1 MEYKHN
7 SLNLLTQVGLAGIT
21 PHITYTYDG
30 LGRRSTKTVSGEYTS
45 YLYDGNEV
53 IAEYD
58 DMGNITKRF
67 IYGAGIDN
75 PIAYISGNTT
85 YYYHTDEI
93 GSVVAMSNSSGQ
105 LVETYTYGPF
115 GQSYDSSSIGNPLRY
130 AARRLDSETGHYYNR
145 ARYYEPKWGK
155 FLQAD
160 PLGYKDGMNRY
171 AYVGHNPVSF
181 VDPMGTIAVGGGF
194 STESG
199 MVSTDILNVD
209 TDSWF
214 SWGEIGQGALN
225 AAGGFVDEFTFGL
238 TSGISA
244 SLGVDS
250 SSMAYQV
257 GGYAS
262 MVNPAGLVKAGIK
275 NGIGEGLSYVTKRVK
290 EFDTVPYRP
299 TNSPFVNHHGVN
311 DVWAKNNIPGYPSRA
326 VNNPTMV
333 LSVSG
338 HKAAHRAG
346 NDYLR
351 QTMGSVGA
359 KLRTCR
365 LGKCKRWQKG
375 SSMLRMFLW
384 GPGKISIM
392 SFIDIFMGNSYEFVT

>member
-1 MEYKHN
+1 
-7 SLNLLTQVGLAGIT
+7 
-21 PHITYTYDG
+21 
-30 LGRRSTKTVSGEYTS
+30 
-45 YLYDGNEV
+45 
-53 IAEYD
+53 
-58 DMGNITKRF
+58 MGNITKRF

-160 PLGYKDGMNRY
+160 PLGYQDGMNRY

-199 MVSTDILNVD
+199 MVSTDILDVD

-214 SWGEIGQGALN
+214 SWGEFGQGALN
-225 AAGGFVDEFTFGL
+225 AAGGFADEFSFGL

-262 MVNPAGLVKAGIK
+262 MVNPAGLLKAGVK
-275 NGIGEGLSYVTKRVK
+275 HGIGEGLSYVTKSGLREADNIANAPK
-290 EFDTVPYRP
+290 LAQQLRLQSA
-299 TNSPFVNHHGVN
+299 NSPFSKSGYLT
-311 DVWAKNNIPGYPSRA
+311 DDAIKNSVEIIPASAIINSAIPKGFSKFRTETFQSPSG
-326 VNNPTMV
+326 NFT
-333 LSVSG
+333 
-338 HKAAHRAG
+338 AHFYKNTKTGEVFYG
-346 NDYLR
+346 NDYK
-351 QTMGSVGA
+351 VVFNA
-359 KLRTCR
+359 KS
-365 LGKCKRWQKG
+365 GG
-375 SSMLRMFLW
+375 
-384 GPGKISIM
+384 
-392 SFIDIFMGNSYEFVT
+392 

>member
-7 SLNLLTQVGLAGIT
+7 SLNQLTQVGLAGIT

-225 AAGGFVDEFTFGL
+225 AA
-238 TSGISA
+238 
-244 SLGVDS
+244 
-250 SSMAYQV
+250 
-257 GGYAS
+257 
-262 MVNPAGLVKAGIK
+262 
-275 NGIGEGLSYVTKRVK
+275 
-290 EFDTVPYRP
+290 
-299 TNSPFVNHHGVN
+299 
-311 DVWAKNNIPGYPSRA
+311 
-326 VNNPTMV
+326 
-333 LSVSG
+333 
-338 HKAAHRAG
+338 
-346 NDYLR
+346 
-351 QTMGSVGA
+351 
-359 KLRTCR
+359 
-365 LGKCKRWQKG
+365 
-375 SSMLRMFLW
+375 
-384 GPGKISIM
+384 
-392 SFIDIFMGNSYEFVT
+392 